1 MLFFNAILTNAEIWV
16 GLTNDEIKQF
26 EDLDLILLRKFLKTP
41 FSVPAEAVYLEL
53 GCINIGTMIKARR
66 CNYLHYLVKQS
77 DSSMLTNFFLTQWK
91 YPTANDWTEQV
102 KTDLIDFDLPN
113 DLGLIKVKS
122 TYSFNAQVKRK
133 SIEYVFY
140 CYLEK
145 KEIHSKLDNLFYREL
160 KLQNYFYDEEV
171 TCSQAQVIFSFR
183 TRMANFSE
191 NYPGREGTK
200 GCSLCQN
207 HLDLQKLSFQCSVVK
222 DSVEIRGS
230 YSNIFSEYIKLE
242 TVQTIEQITK
252 FRTEYLQERTIK

>member
-1 MLFFNAILTNAEIWV
+1 M
-16 GLTNDEIKQF
+16 
-26 EDLDLILLRKFLKTP
+26 
-41 FSVPAEAVYLEL
+41 
-53 GCINIGTMIKARR
+53 
-66 CNYLHYLVKQS
+66 
-77 DSSMLTNFFLTQWK
+77 
-91 YPTANDWTEQV
+91 
-102 KTDLIDFDLPN
+102 
-113 DLGLIKVKS
+113 
-122 TYSFNAQVKRK
+122 
-133 SIEYVFY
+133 FY

-183 TRMANFSE
+183 TRMSNFSE

-200 GCSLCQN
+200 GCPLCQN

-230 YSNIFSEYIKLE
+230 YSNIFSENIQLE